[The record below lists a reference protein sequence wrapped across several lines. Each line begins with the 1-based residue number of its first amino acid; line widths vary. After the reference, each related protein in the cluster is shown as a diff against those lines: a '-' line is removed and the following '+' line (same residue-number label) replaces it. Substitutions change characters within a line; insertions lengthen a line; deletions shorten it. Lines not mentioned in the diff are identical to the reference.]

1 VRKDDLERK
10 ARIAGLLLHAARRL
24 GETLDPEHVYDTFHD
39 VLADVVQHNGVVV
52 SSYDERDGLIRCEYA
67 WVDGKRVDPTTLP
80 PLELNREGGGMQS
93 RVILSGEPLLENE
106 VAKRVK
112 DPGGTYYD
120 VDSTGNVRKL
130 PHAGPTLTRAAMMVP
145 VKDEGRVVGVVQLM
159 SDEQAYEPEHL
170 EVTEGLVAQMAV
182 AVRNAALQKEHRRLE
197 TAEAAARAAAAEREQ
212 AAQVL
217 DAVGDGVFL
226 VDAHG
231 VVQLWNRAAQ
241 LMTGLDAERVQG
253 CPISDT
259 FAEWEA
265 LAGRIPVAEGRAVA
279 SSVTLP
285 VEVGG
290 RDLWLSFVAVRGA
303 DGIVY
308 AFRDLTSERRLDEEK
323 SDFVATISHE
333 LRTPMSAV
341 YGAAETLLYRNDQL
355 TPERRQQLLEM
366 IAAQAARL
374 AQITNEVLLTTQLER
389 GDLPLER
396 NAVDVVQLADLVV
409 QTMRPQLE
417 AAASLELEVAS
428 EGVRAAGDADRIQQV
443 LVNLVDNAYKHGG
456 RGRIVVRVESSNG
469 RVRVAVTDYGPGIAR
484 AEQQRIFEK
493 FYRSGPSLTR
503 EAGGTGLGLYI
514 SRELV
519 RRMGGRLTVESE
531 PGAGATFA
539 FDLPRA

>member
-1 VRKDDLERK
+1 MRKDELERK
-10 ARIAGLLLHAARRL
+10 AEVAGLLLHAARRL
-24 GETLDPEHVYDTFHD
+24 GETLDPEHVYDTFHE
-39 VLADVVQHNGVVV
+39 VLADVVQHNGVIV
-52 SSYDERDGLIRCEYA
+52 SSWDERDGLIRCEYA
-67 WVDGKRVDPTTLP
+67 WADGSRIDPLSLP

-106 VAKRVK
+106 VAERVK

-120 VDSTGNVRKL
+120 VDSSGKVRKL
-130 PHAGPTLTRAAMMVP
+130 PDEGLKTRAAMMVP

-159 SDEQAYEPEHL
+159 SDEQQYTTEHL
-170 EVTEGLVAQMAV
+170 EVTEGLVSQMAV

-197 TAEAAARAAAAEREQ
+197 AAEAAALAAAAEREQ

-226 VDAHG
+226 VDAEG

-241 LMTGLDAERVQG
+241 LMTGLDAELVQG
-253 CPISDT
+253 RPIEAT
-259 FAEWEA
+259 FGDWPA
-265 LAGRIPVAEGRAVA
+265 LAGRIPVAEGRSVA

-290 RDLWLSFVAVRGA
+290 RDLWLSFVAVHGA

-308 AFRDLTSERRLDEEK
+308 AFRDLSSERRLDEEK

-341 YGAAETLLYRNDQL
+341 YGAAETLLHRNEQL
-355 TPERRQQLLEM
+355 TPEQRQQLLEM

-374 AQITNEVLLTTQLER
+374 GQITTEVLLTTRLER
-389 GDLPLER
+389 GDVPVQR
-396 NAVDVVQLADLVV
+396 KVVDVGQLADLVV

-417 AAASLELEVAS
+417 PDASLELEIAS
-428 EGVRAAGDADRIQQV
+428 EARAAGDADRIQQV
-443 LVNLVDNAYKHGG
+443 LVNLVDNAHKHGG
-456 RGRIVVRVESSNG
+456 PGPIVVRVESGNG
-469 RVRVAVTDYGPGIAR
+469 GVRVSVTDRGPGIDR

-493 FYRSGPSLTR
+493 FYRAGPSLTR

-519 RRMGGRLTVESE
+519 RRMGGKLTVRSE
-531 PGAGATFA
+531 PGAGATFL